1 MYLFLQ
7 LSAVLF
13 PHGGGISF
21 FKCLLIRRSARGLS
35 SEEDDVH
42 KLTSAVLA
50 CLSTYVSYDEKSD
63 KKWLIFSPNKNCM
76 DTRALKRK
84 ERASN
89 ASYSWQLRKILERG
103 TEISWSTH
111 LIKKEVVCSYSLDY
125 FFINFFDFFAY
136 EKVSVQ
142 PLDHGRID
150 LNQGETHITN
160 TKLLFFGLK

>member
-21 FKCLLIRRSARGLS
+21 FKCLFIRRSARGLS

-50 CLSTYVSYDEKSD
+50 CLSTYVSYDEKS
-63 KKWLIFSPNKNCM
+63 
-76 DTRALKRK
+76 R
-84 ERASN
+84 SN
-89 ASYSWQLRKILERG
+89 ASYSWHSRKILARG

-111 LIKKEVVCSYSLDY
+111 LIKKKVVCSYSLDY

-150 LNQGETHITN
+150 LNQGETLITK
-160 TKLLFFGLK
+160 TKLSFFDSNNLQW

>member
-1 MYLFLQ
+1 M
-7 LSAVLF
+7 LF

-84 ERASN
+84 ERAKGV
-89 ASYSWQLRKILERG
+89 A
-103 TEISWSTH
+103 
-111 LIKKEVVCSYSLDY
+111 EVMQVTAGSHVKS
-125 FFINFFDFFAY
+125 
-136 EKVSVQ
+136 S
-142 PLDHGRID
+142 
-150 LNQGETHITN
+150 QGEPRFLGQLT
-160 TKLLFFGLK
+160 